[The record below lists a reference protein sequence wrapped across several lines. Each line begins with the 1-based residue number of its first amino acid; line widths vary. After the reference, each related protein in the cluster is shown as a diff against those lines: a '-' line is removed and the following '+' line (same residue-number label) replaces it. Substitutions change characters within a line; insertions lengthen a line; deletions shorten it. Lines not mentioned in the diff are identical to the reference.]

1 MGRRSPT
8 ASIAAMIRDCLCRG
22 AEPVVRRPAG
32 VSVTY
37 LRDHRIHLVL
47 LILAVLLA
55 RVPDLFYHYQDWD
68 EAAMMSQ
75 AWAMTRGQVLYRD
88 TFQIHPVLNFAIF
101 YPFFWLLPADA
112 AAHTVK
118 LFNLVL
124 VALGACGVYA
134 LVRRWTG
141 DPWAALL
148 AGTVLTHYLGR
159 PWGLSS
165 YGEFYVLLPV
175 LATAW
180 LLFVR
185 ERTSTPSLV
194 LVGALWSLSFFIKQV
209 ALFDAAA
216 LYLSYLLF
224 DGARPFRK
232 LASSFAMGLGALS
245 VAAAV
250 GGYLLSE
257 GTLALAVQST
267 LVRPMTH
274 YAQLAPGASQ
284 GLARTIWEL
293 SRRETA
299 GLLAAIKVLPVP
311 LLAAICAPAIN
322 FLFDRFSLSARW
334 ITPAP
339 SLDGRRQRALCYAL
353 FIWLTVDLVGLATV
367 VNFYPHYLVQILPPL
382 SMLVASTVSRL
393 RRPVRIAVTA
403 VAVGLLLGHSAY
415 LSANTLL
422 ADRGEPAQV
431 RESRE
436 IAALVARA
444 TSPNDRIFLYR
455 FRGLDVF
462 YLSGRIS
469 NNGIYMFIDMFPEH
483 IKDPQAAAERRRM
496 FLAHPPRILIRDP
509 GGLLLGCRSAEPFFE
524 DLLQTSY
531 CLRARLGRVEVHELC
546 DAGRASVLRPAADL
560 EGVDRFT
567 EQGLGE
573 PLGELDVGDQGHAMV
588 DSGAPDHVVVRQLLL

>member
-1 MGRRSPT
+1 MGRRRPT
-8 ASIAAMIRDCLCRG
+8 GSIAAMIRDCPWRG
-22 AEPVVRRPAG
+22 AEPAVRRLPG

-37 LRDHRIHLVL
+37 PRDHRSHLVF

-75 AWAMTRGQVLYRD
+75 AWAMTQGQVLYRD

-101 YPFFWLLPADA
+101 YPFFRLLPADA
-112 AAHTVK
+112 AAHAVK

-124 VALGACGVYA
+124 VALGAFGVYA

-148 AGTVLTHYLGR
+148 AGTLLAHYLGSR
-159 PWGLSS
+159 WGLSS
-165 YGEFYVLLPV
+165 YGEFYILLPV

-209 ALFDAAA
+209 ALLDAAA

-232 LASSFAMGLGALS
+232 LASSFAMGLGALG

-250 GGYLLSE
+250 GGYLLSKE
-257 GTLALAVQST
+257 TLALAIQST

-284 GLARTIWEL
+284 GLARSIWEL

-311 LLAAICAPAIN
+311 LLAAICAPAMN
-322 FLFDRFSLSARW
+322 CLFDRFSLRTVDRAGAFPGR
-334 ITPAP
+334 TEAEG
-339 SLDGRRQRALCYAL
+339 SLLRTFHLAHGGPGRPGDRRQFLSS
-353 FIWLTVDLVGLATV
+353 
-367 VNFYPHYLVQILPPL
+367 LPGAD
-382 SMLVASTVSRL
+382 SASSLNARRL
-393 RRPVRIAVTA
+393 
-403 VAVGLLLGHSAY
+403 Y
-415 LSANTLL
+415 
-422 ADRGEPAQV
+422 
-431 RESRE
+431 
-436 IAALVARA
+436 
-444 TSPNDRIFLYR
+444 
-455 FRGLDVF
+455 
-462 YLSGRIS
+462 
-469 NNGIYMFIDMFPEH
+469 
-483 IKDPQAAAERRRM
+483 
-496 FLAHPPRILIRDP
+496 
-509 GGLLLGCRSAEPFFE
+509 
-524 DLLQTSY
+524 
-531 CLRARLGRVEVHELC
+531 RVEVKKAREDRRGGGGRGPPARALGLPLRKHSARRSRR
-546 DAGRASVLRPAADL
+546 AGASARIQRDRSARRSSDVAERPDFSL
-560 EGVDRFT
+560 SLPRT
-567 EQGLGE
+567 RCLL
-573 PLGELDVGDQGHAMV
+573 P
-588 DSGAPDHVVVRQLLL
+588 VRSHFE